1 MKKVLILLLIGITA
15 FTVTG
20 CGKDSNG
27 SDSKEKSEAQSSN
40 TKKGI
45 EVKVGQ
51 NIEYADNYNIS
62 FTDTNFSTK
71 VEPTNPGSEYTYFL
85 ADNGNTFLVLKSVI
99 KNEGADTLEGSK
111 LPEAKLIYDN
121 RYHYDAMLVTEED
134 DGSDLQR
141 YKQFMNIEPL
151 KTKKIWYLVEIP
163 QKLETN
169 SQTSLIMQYKINGK
183 TYNVVIRE
191 HRSK

>member
-20 CGKDSNG
+20 CGGESSGSNN
-27 SDSKEKSEAQSSN
+27 KEKSEAQSSN

-71 VEPTNPGSEYTYFL
+71 VKPTNPGSEYTYFL
-85 ADNGNTFLVLKSVI
+85 ADNGNTYLILKSVI
-99 KNEGADTLEGSK
+99 KNEGDDTLKGSK
-111 LPEAKLIYDN
+111 LPKAKLIYDN

-134 DGSDLQR
+134 DGSDLQQ

-163 QKLETN
+163 QKVETN
-169 SQTSLIMQYKINGK
+169 SQTSLIMQYKINRK
-183 TYNVVIRE
+183 IYNVVIR
-191 HRSK
+191 